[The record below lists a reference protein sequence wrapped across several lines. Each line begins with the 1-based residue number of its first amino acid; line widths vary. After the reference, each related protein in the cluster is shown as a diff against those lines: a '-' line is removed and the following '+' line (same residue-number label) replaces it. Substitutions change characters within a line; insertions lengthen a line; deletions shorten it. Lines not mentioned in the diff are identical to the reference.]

1 VSKSCEQLH
10 LLFSSQKVFKFPFN
24 PSKLPNNGIYI
35 LFEDGEFSHGTRRIV
50 RVGTHTGRDQLRSR
64 LRQHF
69 MQENKDRSVF
79 RKNIGRAL
87 LKKAE
92 DPFLSQWE
100 LDLTTRI
107 AREKYQEQ
115 IDNQYLASVEKMV
128 SGYLQEHF
136 SFAVFEIPDKET
148 RLNLESKIISTVS
161 KCEECKPSLTWLG
174 LYSPKAK
181 IRESGLWLVN
191 ELYKEPLN
199 ESEFESLKAYL
210 GKVS

>member
-1 VSKSCEQLH
+1 
-10 LLFSSQKVFKFPFN
+10 
-24 PSKLPNNGIYI
+24 
-35 LFEDGEFSHGTRRIV
+35 
-50 RVGTHTGRDQLRSR
+50 
-64 LRQHF
+64 